1 MGTCKRTSVKHS
13 RLRITTLATTLLY
26 RDINKNTGDAG
37 FVRQN
42 FFELKNAASHNS
54 RHVIGVLSCAR
65 PRVFQIVH
73 LVNPTR
79 RRVFWELVAIC
90 GLARAPCRRAC
101 HRRKLWSRFR
111 PRALHRRLFWR
122 HQSFFRRW
130 FSTPLVAGAREGN
143 ALLLQSSSRKC
154 RNVNMK
160 AASVSWWLSV
170 AWHVRLAV
178 GLAIGRE
185 RILAEFRVFMLSPFF
200 CNFYWSYS
208 FM

>member
-1 MGTCKRTSVKHS
+1 MAWHV
-13 RLRITTLATTLLY
+13 RLAVGL
-26 RDINKNTGDAG
+26 
-37 FVRQN
+37 
-42 FFELKNAASHNS
+42 
-54 RHVIGVLSCAR
+54 VIGENYGR
-65 PRVFQIVH
+65 GFDR
-73 LVNPTR
+73 
-79 RRVFWELVAIC
+79 E
-90 GLARAPCRRAC
+90 
-101 HRRKLWSRFR
+101 RFIGGC
-111 PRALHRRLFWR
+111 FGDE
-122 HQSFFRRW
+122 QSFFRRW

-200 CNFYWSYS
+200 CNFYWFYS